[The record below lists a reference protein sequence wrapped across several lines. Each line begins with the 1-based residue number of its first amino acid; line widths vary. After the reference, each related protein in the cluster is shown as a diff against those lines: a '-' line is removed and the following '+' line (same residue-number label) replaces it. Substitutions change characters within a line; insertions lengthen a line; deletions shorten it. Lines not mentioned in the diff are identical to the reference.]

1 MMRKSRRA
9 DTQSVSVVFGKV
21 TLYCLCDEIEDA
33 QAVAQLQQIA
43 RSKDQRNYK
52 APTIFVKLGWIWF
65 ETHGENRN

>member
-43 RSKDQRNYK
+43 RSKD
-52 APTIFVKLGWIWF
+52 
-65 ETHGENRN
+65 